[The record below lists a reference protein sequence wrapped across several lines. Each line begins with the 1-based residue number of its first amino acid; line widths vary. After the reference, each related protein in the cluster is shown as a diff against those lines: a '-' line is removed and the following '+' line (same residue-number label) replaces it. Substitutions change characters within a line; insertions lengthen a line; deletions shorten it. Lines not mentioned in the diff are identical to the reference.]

1 MSGSYLHLRRIAF
14 AGPDSRAEL
23 SFSSGVNVIC
33 GASET
38 GKSFLAESID
48 FMLGGSQLREIPERT
63 GFGQL
68 NLDIAT
74 STDELWRLSRSTSGG
89 DSKLTDLLAEGFEQ
103 TRTLRQRHAENRTD
117 NLSGFLL
124 DKVGLLGK
132 RVLKNSAAGTTRSLS
147 FRDLARLVIVQE
159 GEIQQTGSPLLSGQ
173 FVSKTAELAT
183 VKLLLTGV
191 DDSAVVTAP
200 DTQPLDTGK
209 QIALIDE
216 LLAELDA
223 DIGQIGDDQNELQDQ
238 LARLNSS
245 IVSQQAALSAAQE
258 ALDLQQNLR
267 RELFQRRTTH
277 ENRVN
282 EVSELLARF
291 DLLRQHY
298 QIDLRRLSAI
308 RESGS
313 LLVHIARTDCPVCGA
328 HPDGQHNEENCD
340 GNVEAVVVAATAEI
354 AKIERLLAELET
366 TVEDLRR
373 EGGLVSE
380 LLAQTSKDYNDAE
393 SSIRNAFGPELGA
406 ARTAY
411 SALFEERAKV
421 DRTLDLFRRREKLE
435 KKKAE
440 ILESENEPVQR
451 QGVTVGIPDSAAH
464 ELSLKISSIL
474 KAWNFPGECHVHYDK
489 PSADFVIDGKPRGSR
504 GKGLR
509 AITHASVNIGILEYC
524 QEKGLPHPGFV
535 VMDSPLLAY
544 YQPEGEDDQKLQGT
558 DLKDR
563 FYDYLVE
570 HHREDSQVI
579 IIENQHPPSAIE
591 DRISLTIFTRNPNS
605 GRFGLL

>member
-1 MSGSYLHLRRIAF
+1 MSGSYLQLRRVAF
-14 AGPDSRAEL
+14 AGPNSQAEI

-68 NLDIAT
+68 MLDVAT

-89 DSKLTDLLAEGFEQ
+89 DSMLTDLLVQGEEQ
-103 TRTLRQRHAENRTD
+103 PRTLKQKHAENRTD

-124 DKVGLLGK
+124 EKVGLLGK
-132 RVLKNSAAGTTRSLS
+132 RVLKSSAAGTTRSLS

-159 GEIQQTGSPLLSGQ
+159 NEIQQTGSPLLSGQ
-173 FVSKTAELAT
+173 FVSRTAELAT

-191 DDSAVVTAP
+191 DDSAVVSAA
-200 DTQPLDTGK
+200 DSQPFDSGK

-216 LLAELDA
+216 LLADVETE
-223 DIGQIGDDQNELQDQ
+223 IGQISDEKEELEDQ

-245 IVSQQAALSAAQE
+245 IESQQSALSAAQG

-267 RELFQRRTTH
+267 RDLFQKRTTQ
-277 ENRVN
+277 ENRAS
-282 EVSELLARF
+282 EISELLARF

-298 QIDLRRLSAI
+298 QIDLRRLSSI

-313 LLVHIARTDCPVCGA
+313 LLVHIAKTDCPVCGA
-328 HPDGQHNEENCD
+328 HPDAQHSEESCD
-340 GNVEAVVVAATAEI
+340 GNVEAVVVAATAEVV
-354 AKIERLLAELET
+354 KIERLLAELET

-373 EGGLVSE
+373 EGARVTE
-380 LLAQTSKDYNDAE
+380 QIAKTSKDYEETE
-393 SSIRNAFGPELGA
+393 SSIRHAFGPELGV
-406 ARTAY
+406 ARSAY
-411 SALFEERAKV
+411 SALIEERAKV
-421 DRTLDLFRRREKLE
+421 DRTLDLFRRKEKLE
-435 KKKAE
+435 SKRAE
-440 ILESENEPVQR
+440 ILESEIEPVQR
-451 QGVTVGIPDSAAH
+451 QGVIIGIPDSAAH
-464 ELSLKISSIL
+464 ELSLKIASIL
-474 KAWNFPGECHVHYDK
+474 RAWHFPGDCVVHYDK
-489 PSADFVIDGKPRGSR
+489 SSADFVIDGKPRGSR

-509 AITHASVNIGILEYC
+509 AITHASVNIGLLEYC
-524 QEKGLPHPGFV
+524 QEKGLPHPGFAV
-535 VMDSPLLAY
+535 LDSPLLAY
-544 YQPEGEDDQKLQGT
+544 YQPEGEDDQALQGT

-563 FYDYLVE
+563 FYDYLIE
-570 HHREDSQVI
+570 HHGNDSQIV
-579 IIENQHPPSAIE
+579 IIENQHPPSSVT
-591 DRISLTIFTRNPNS
+591 DRVSLTVFTRNPKM